1 MEPYEQVVDIK
12 ECVRAIKTTPKERIF
27 TEILLEDYA
36 LSDRKRY
43 LKYFGSELAKD
54 ADKNDLLLIVI
65 RNPL

>member
-12 ECVRAIKTTPKERIF
+12 ECVKALKTTPKERIF

-36 LSDRKRY
+36 LRDRKKY
-43 LKYFGSELAKD
+43 LKFLATEMSED
-54 ADKNDLLLIVI
+54 AEGNDLLIIVI